1 MRSADQETA
10 NQIGADTAL
19 DLAVE
24 RERLTRLIEAETQA
38 VKLSTGTTKE
48 LDSMR
53 SQLLQE
59 LAKSAPVIDYQGKL
73 NYEQQAIIESLKRQR
88 EAADKVAEASEKQAD
103 EITKQTTGIRDS
115 GQQTKQ
121 TFKKISK
128 QQTIAGNLA
137 NKAMRSISTFIGSQ
151 VDSLLDQ
158 IPLANEAKAAGS
170 FVKSVIPKKKEE
182 PTKRILPRSKA
193 MESQPATTTPE
204 TAQNAPES
212 HSGMLKRR
220 DEQGLGRVQRQQL
233 RQLTHIAKT
242 TDSILKEVKDGFLA
256 GMLVKVLMMAAFSG
270 LAKLLLALPGALA
283 GKLLPKGIPNGFKP
297 GAKTP
302 DPKPKPGAKVE
313 PKPQEQKP
321 KDKPK
326 AEPKT
331 EPKPKD
337 AKPQPEPAK
346 KDPTRPG
353 EKPQTKP
360 EPVKTEPKPQPKP
373 EPAKPNK
380 IPEIKPEPRITKA
393 PAKGGGL
400 LDKGKDLLSKGA
412 KGAKGMAKGIPW
424 LGTILFGL
432 DVIEQQSN
440 DPRNTG
446 LGHARAIM
454 DGNQDSYTGDY
465 QGKPDPGMER
475 GEPPIAAEGERLDQ
489 AAQAKTAEEKK
500 ADREQQALMAM
511 YASKTASN
519 TTVINNS
526 TTVAGSNG
534 NEIPAFGNE
543 YQTPHQKGTMIQR

>member
-59 LAKSAPVIDYQGKL
+59 LAKSAPVIDYGSKL
-73 NYEQQAIIESLKRQR
+73 NDEQAAVIESLKRQR
-88 EAADKVAEASEKQAD
+88 EAADTVADASEKQAD

-115 GQQTKQ
+115 GEQTKQ

-158 IPLANEAKAAGS
+158 IPLANEVKAAGS

-193 MESQPATTTPE
+193 MEAQPATTAPE
-204 TAQNAPES
+204 TAQAAPES

-220 DEQGLGRVQRQQL
+220 DEQGIGRVQRQQL
-233 RQLTHIAKT
+233 AQLKHISKT

-256 GMLVKVLMMAAFSG
+256 GMLTKVLMMAAFSG
-270 LAKLLLALPGALA
+270 LAKLLLALPGAFA
-283 GKLLPKGIPNGFKP
+283 AKLLPKGIPNGFKP

-302 DPKPKPGAKVE
+302 DPKPK
-313 PKPQEQKP
+313 
-321 KDKPK
+321 
-326 AEPKT
+326 AEPAKKT
-331 EPKPKD
+331 DPKPKD
-337 AKPQPEPAK
+337 PK
-346 KDPTRPG
+346 KAD
-353 EKPQTKP
+353 
-360 EPVKTEPKPQPKP
+360 PKPTDSKKADPKKP
-373 EPAKPNK
+373 EPAKTEPKQTDPKKADSKPQPKAEPGKPNKAPAPEPAKPTK
-380 IPEIKPEPRITKA
+380 IPEVKPQPQITKA
-393 PAKGGGL
+393 PAKGGGI

-412 KGAKGMAKGIPW
+412 KGAGKLAKGIPW

-432 DVIEQQSN
+432 DVVQQQVE
-440 DPRNTG
+440 DPRNVG

-465 QGKPDPGMER
+465 QGRPDPGMER
-475 GEPPIAAEGERLDQ
+475 GEPPIAAEGEKLDQ

-500 ADREQQALMAM
+500 ADRKQQALMAM

-534 NEIPAFGNE
+534 NEIPAFGHE